1 MAKNTEKSDAGRAP
15 CQATRDDKPAPSA
28 YLKRDSPPANGAAAI
43 LNDVKR
49 LWRGEIGLWSAFWGW
64 LILGGI
70 LVNGM
75 TTALNLVLVTRDLPV
90 TGLVVGYAISVP
102 YNLLA
107 MIGVWRASEVFNG
120 DPGVAKGVRWLT
132 VIIAVVLC
140 VT

>member
-1 MAKNTEKSDAGRAP
+1 MKRDPDKRRAP
-15 CQATRDDKPAPSA
+15 
-28 YLKRDSPPANGAAAI
+28 I
-43 LNDVKR
+43 LNDIKR
-49 LWRGEIGLWSAFWGW
+49 LWHGEVGLYAAFWGW

-75 TTALNLVLVTRDLPV
+75 TTALNLVLVTRDLPI

-107 MIGVWRASEVFNG
+107 MIGVWRASELHEG
-120 DPGVAKGVRWLT
+120 DPGVAKGLRWLA
-132 VIIAVVLC
+132 VIIAAVLC